1 MYKKCRLSLKE
12 AADQFAFQKGTNH
25 IRTMTVNSQL
35 ATLDYDFSLLKEAG
49 DKTKN
54 MMKQGSNNTEGAKCH
69 ILLAK
74 IALAKG

>member
-35 ATLDYDFSLLKEAG
+35 ATLDYDFSLLR
-49 DKTKN
+49 
-54 MMKQGSNNTEGAKCH
+54 
-69 ILLAK
+69 
-74 IALAKG
+74 